1 MLGKELLAQI
11 RTDHSDFTQPLDPT
25 NGYYLVKIKMSSRA
39 YHNQETFFA
48 VFNDNCDDSNAEN
61 LLLSNVNPN
70 HYYASIHVLGTINAS
85 NRMFEPLQNNNSA
98 IGVLTTSGEL
108 DNKQIYVRDFAFLT
122 KHIAHVEIVIHLY

>member
-11 RTDHSDFTQPLDPT
+11 RTDCSDFTQPLDPT
-25 NGYYLVKIKMSSRA
+25 NGYYLVKIKMSSRV

-70 HYYASIHVLGTINAS
+70 HYYASIHVLGTINSS
-85 NRMFEPLQNNNSA
+85 NQMFEPLQNNSST
-98 IGVLTTSGEL
+98 IGVLNTAGEL

-122 KHIAHVEIVIHLY
+122 KHIAHVEIVTHLD

>member
-11 RTDHSDFTQPLDPT
+11 RTDHSGFTQLLDPT
-25 NGYYLVKIKMSSRA
+25 NGYYLVKIKMSSRV
-39 YHNQETFFA
+39 YCNQDTFFA

-70 HYYASIHVLGTINAS
+70 HYYASIHVLGTINSS
-85 NRMFEPLQNNNSA
+85 NQMFEPLQNNNSA

-122 KHIAHVEIVIHLY
+122 KHIAHVEIVTHLD

>member
-11 RTDHSDFTQPLDPT
+11 RTDRSGFTQPLDSA
-25 NGYYLVKIKMSSRA
+25 NRYYLVKIKMSSRA

-85 NRMFEPLQNNNSA
+85 NRMFEPLQNNNST
-98 IGVLTTSGEL
+98 IGVLTASGEL

-122 KHIAHVEIVIHLY
+122 KHIAHVEIVTHLD

>member
-11 RTDHSDFTQPLDPT
+11 RTDHSDFTQLLDPT
-25 NGYYLVKIKMSSRA
+25 NGYCLVKIKMSSRV
-39 YHNQETFFA
+39 YCNQDTFFA

-70 HYYASIHVLGTINAS
+70 HYYASIHVLGTINLS
-85 NRMFEPLQNNNSA
+85 NQMFEPLQNNNSA
-98 IGVLTTSGEL
+98 IGVLTASGEL

-122 KHIAHVEIVIHLY
+122 KHIAHVEIVTHLN

>member
-11 RTDHSDFTQPLDPT
+11 RADRSDFTQPLDPT
-25 NGYYLVKIKMSSRA
+25 NGYYLVKIRMSNRA
-39 YHNQETFFA
+39 YYNQDTFFA

-70 HYYASIHVLGTINAS
+70 HYYASIHVLGTINLS
-85 NRMFEPLQNNNSA
+85 NRMFEPLQNNSST
-98 IGVLTTSGEL
+98 IGVLNTAGEL

-122 KHIAHVEIVIHLY
+122 KHIAHVEIVTHLD

>member
-1 MLGKELLAQI
+1 MLGKELLTQI
-11 RTDHSDFTQPLDPT
+11 RTDCSGFTRPLDPT
-25 NGYYLVKIKMSSRA
+25 NGYYLVKIKMSSRV

-85 NRMFEPLQNNNSA
+85 NRMFEPLQNNSST
-98 IGVLTTSGEL
+98 IGVLTASGEL

-122 KHIAHVEIVIHLY
+122 KHIAHVEIVTHLN